1 MVALESAWF
10 LAREARGE
18 EGSGGAAVACQHR
31 GGMSNE
37 ASGDGAREDVGDKAA
52 MNRRG
57 VGLVREVAVDVEPQE
72 LGKMS
77 RRS

>member
-1 MVALESAWF
+1 MIGRKWESRSDTSTSWGDV
-10 LAREARGE
+10 ECGKW
-18 EGSGGAAVACQHR
+18 GW
-31 GGMSNE
+31 NKD
-37 ASGDGAREDVGDKAA
+37 ASGVMAAGD
-52 MNRRG
+52 RRG